1 LKIKLDKNTTI
12 SLESSKDKEKILF
25 STKIRG
31 QNGKI
36 FLSTLELDRDQAS
49 QLISELVIL
58 RSALK

>member
-1 LKIKLDKNTTI
+1 LNIKLDKDTTI
-12 SLESSKDKEKILF
+12 SLDYSKDKIKILF
-25 STKIRG
+25 STKIKG

-36 FLSTLELDRDQAS
+36 FLSTLELDKDQAS